1 MLDKVVHGVQIL
13 AVVVVA
19 AFVILLFVNE
29 PAQPAPVPKAGTAN
43 AGAAIYATRCASC
56 HGDDG
61 GGSFGPALG
70 GGVVVGRFPDP
81 NDQIAVVTKGRGI
94 DAVVRRQ
101 PDARA
106 DRGRGRLHAQRP
118 RLTGGDLRRRGACG
132 CGVRRAKG

>member
-29 PAQPAPVPKAGTAN
+29 PAQPAPVPQAGTAN
-43 AGAAIYATRCASC
+43 TGAAIYATRCASC

-81 NDQIAVVTKGRGI
+81 NDQIAVVTKGRGSMPSFADTLTPEQI
-94 DAVVRRQ
+94 AAVVDYTRN
-101 PDARA
+101 
-106 DRGRGRLHAQRP
+106 
-118 RLTGGDLRRRGACG
+118 DLG
-132 CGVRRAKG
+132 

>member
-29 PAQPAPVPKAGTAN
+29 PAQPAPVPKAGSAN
-43 AGAAIYATRCASC
+43 TGAAIYATRCASC
-56 HGDDG
+56 HGEDG

-81 NDQIAVVTKGRGI
+81 NDQIAVVTKGRGSMPSFADSLTPEQI
-94 DAVVRRQ
+94 AAVVDYTRN
-101 PDARA
+101 
-106 DRGRGRLHAQRP
+106 
-118 RLTGGDLRRRGACG
+118 DLG
-132 CGVRRAKG
+132 

>member
-56 HGDDG
+56 HGEDG
-61 GGSFGPALG
+61 AGSFGPALG

-81 NDQIAVVTKGRGI
+81 NDQIAVVTKGRGSMPSFADSLTTEQI
-94 DAVVRRQ
+94 AAVVNYTRN
-101 PDARA
+101 
-106 DRGRGRLHAQRP
+106 
-118 RLTGGDLRRRGACG
+118 DLG
-132 CGVRRAKG
+132 